1 MRKVDKNLLDE
12 ITRRLVD
19 AFHPEQI
26 FLFGSYAWGM
36 PSEGSDLDLFV
47 VVDESDLRPAKRAM
61 QAYHCLRDIGI
72 AKDVLVRT
80 RAEAE
85 KYRHI
90 HASLESLIFEKGKI
104 LYERRQS

>member
-19 AFHPEQI
+19 AFQPEQI
-26 FLFGSYAWGM
+26 FLFGSYAWGI
-36 PSEGSDLDLFV
+36 PSEDSDVDLFV

-61 QAYHCLRDIGI
+61 QAYSCLRGIGI
-72 AKDVLVRT
+72 AKDILVRT

-104 LYERRQS
+104 LYERCQN